1 MARTKPVTLH
11 ILDKDYIIACP
22 AEQSD
27 NLLASVD
34 YLTKKMQEVRE
45 SGKVVSTER
54 IAVMAALN
62 IVHELLHCREIQGQN
77 SAPKLN
83 LELQRLEQ
91 KVSRALD
98 QIAMSEV

>member
-1 MARTKPVTLH
+1 MSRTRPINLK

-22 AEQSD
+22 ADECEDLMDS
-27 NLLASVD
+27 AR

-62 IVHELLHCREIQGQN
+62 IVHELLHHHQSELIEP
-77 SAPKLN
+77 A
-83 LELQRLEQ
+83 LQRLEN
-91 KVSRALD
+91 KITTAL
-98 QIAMSEV
+98 AELK